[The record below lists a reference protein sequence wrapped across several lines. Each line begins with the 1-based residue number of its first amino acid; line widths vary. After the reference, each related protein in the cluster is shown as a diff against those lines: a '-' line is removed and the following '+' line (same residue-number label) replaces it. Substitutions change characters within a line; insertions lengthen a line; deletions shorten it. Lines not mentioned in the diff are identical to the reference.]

1 MATNPHD
8 IVPAHLAVQAMRDN
22 GYKNAAY
29 AIAELIDNSIQAGA
43 TQVQLLCGEKK
54 QQVGSRMLP
63 RIHQIAVLDNGSGM
77 DATVLRLAL
86 QFGNGTYLQEEK
98 HTGIGRFGMGLPS
111 SSVSQCQKVEV
122 WTWQHGIDNA
132 LYTYLD
138 LNEIKTQRLS
148 EVPAPQHE
156 PVPSIWKRVASDCDS
171 IPGIWEQVK
180 NNFDF
185 DRSGTLVVWSD
196 IDRCM
201 WKMGKTIIDNSELLI
216 GRMYRKFLEEGQVS
230 IRMLAFD
237 LDNPSQIITEKFAL
251 PNDPGYLMEK
261 TSCPEPFKNK
271 PMFQPWEE
279 AGQYEAVFT
288 IDFRERQH
296 EVTVRFSYAKEEAR
310 QTSGGKNPGDLPHGK
325 HAAKNIGVSI
335 VRAGRELDLDQSL
348 VIKYDPTERWWGIE
362 IEFPP
367 SLDDLFGV
375 TNNKQSARNFAELI
389 NIDIE
394 SMLQG
399 GKSIVQLKEELR
411 DDEDPREPL
420 LEIAHKINS
429 QLSVIRK
436 LIKAQ
441 TKGTRTKN
449 NRYPGSTP
457 ERQATRV
464 TENRKQYGYKGESDK
479 DESLP
484 AVQRQATVEKTLT
497 EVGVTKSQAQEL
509 AATTISNNLKY
520 VFADADL
527 DSPAFFS
534 VKPKGGVIAI
544 ILNTNHP
551 AYENLLE
558 VLEDEVD
565 EVDTETLRSRLTNSL
580 KGLKLLLEAWA
591 RYEDEQPEGK
601 RRQYTQ
607 DARVDWGRI
616 ARQFLEREE

>member
-1 MATNPHD
+1 
-8 IVPAHLAVQAMRDN
+8 MRDN

-29 AIAELIDNSIQAGA
+29 AIAELMDNSIQAGA
-43 TQVQLLCGEKK
+43 TQVELLCGEKK
-54 QQVGSRMLP
+54 QQVGQRTRS

-86 QFGNGTYLQEEK
+86 QFGNGTHLKEEQ

-122 WTWQHGIDNA
+122 WTWQDGVDNA

-148 EVPAPQHE
+148 EVPAPQH
-156 PVPSIWKRVASDCDS
+156 KRIPDVWRRVVDKRDS
-171 IPGIWEQVK
+171 IPGIWENRK
-180 NNFDF
+180 SNFDF
-185 DRSGTLVVWSD
+185 DRSGTLVVWSN

-201 WKMGKTIIDNSELLI
+201 WKTGKTIIDNSELLI
-216 GRMYRKFLEEGQVS
+216 GRMYRKFLDAEKVS

-237 LDNPSQIITEKFAL
+237 LDNPSQIITEKYAL
-251 PNDPGYLMEK
+251 PNDPGYLMAK
-261 TSCPEPFKNK
+261 TSCPEPFNNK
-271 PMFQPWEE
+271 PMFQPW
-279 AGQYEAVFT
+279 AGEDHYEATFT
-288 IDFRERQH
+288 IDFRDRKHQ
-296 EVTVRFSYAKEEAR
+296 VKVRFSYAQEEAR
-310 QTSGGKNPGDLPHGK
+310 QAPGGKNPGDLPHGK
-325 HAAKNIGVSI
+325 HAAKNIGVSV

-348 VIKYDPTERWWGIE
+348 VIKYNPTERWWGIE

-389 NIDIE
+389 NIDLD
-394 SMLQG
+394 SLLQG
-399 GKSIVQLKEELR
+399 GKTVTQLKEELR
-411 DDEDPREPL
+411 QDEDPREPL

-436 LIKAQ
+436 LIQAQ
-441 TKGTRTKN
+441 RKGTRSKN

-464 TENRKQYGYKGESDK
+464 TENRKHDGYKGKSDK

-484 AVQRQATVEKTLT
+484 VEKRQAVIEKTLT
-497 EVGVTKSQAQEL
+497 DVGVTQSKAKEL
-509 AATTISNNLKY
+509 AAATVSDNLKY

-527 DSPAFFS
+527 ETAAFFS
-534 VKPKGGVIAI
+534 VKPQGGAI
-544 ILNTNHP
+544 VVTLNTNHP
-551 AYENLLE
+551 AYENLVE
-558 VLEDEVD
+558 VLEEEVD
-565 EVDTETLRSRLTNSL
+565 NTDTENLKLRLTKSL
-580 KGLKLLLEAWA
+580 KGLKLLLAAWA
-591 RYEDEQPEGK
+591 RYEDEQPDGK
-601 RRQYTQ
+601 RRQDTQ